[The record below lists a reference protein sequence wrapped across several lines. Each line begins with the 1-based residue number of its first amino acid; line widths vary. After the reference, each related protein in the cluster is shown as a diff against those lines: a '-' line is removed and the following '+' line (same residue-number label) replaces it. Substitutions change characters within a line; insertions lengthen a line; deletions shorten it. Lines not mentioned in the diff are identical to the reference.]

1 MKKAYIHI
9 EKYFEKIAA
18 GITAVLGSSIS
29 FVAALAMIIFWFGN
43 RNYEEVELNEVIRD
57 IIHGLSF
64 LSLFVIQKEFNRF
77 SGSLHLKVNE
87 LVTSTETADNSVIH
101 AEKKTEQEITELA
114 KEHAAQTEKSHGVDA
129 LTENNENV
137 WTT

>member
-1 MKKAYIHI
+1 MKKAYIQI

-29 FVAALAMIIFWFGN
+29 FVAALAMIIFWFGH
-43 RNYEEVELNEVIRD
+43 RDFEKEELNEVIRD

-114 KEHAAQTEKSHGVDA
+114 KEHAAQTEKSSDSA
-129 LTENNENV
+129 NPEKS
-137 WTT
+137 